1 MATGVTYKQVL
12 LELFVALFNS
22 VAVSLF
28 PSGSSVNRERKID
41 EDCLQF
47 YTDSDHHVRTP

>member
-1 MATGVTYKQVL
+1 MTSGVTYKQVL
-12 LELFVALFNS
+12 LELFVALFKS

-41 EDCLQF
+41 EDRLQF
-47 YTDSDHHVRTP
+47 YDSDHHVRTP

>member
-28 PSGSSVNRERKID
+28 PSGSTANREKKID
-41 EDCLQF
+41 EDRLQF
-47 YTDSDHHVRTP
+47 YTDSDHHVWIP